1 MSVKKDARTVVLF
14 DVDGTLTKPRN
25 AVTQKVLS
33 MLRALLQLVSV
44 GIIGGSRVGLI
55 EEQLGPD
62 ILHEVDFVFAENGL
76 SVFQKGVNIA
86 STSLLDALGE
96 AQLQEF
102 INCCLHYIAEL
113 RIPQKRGT
121 FIEFRTGMLNISPIG
136 RNCSQAERDAFE
148 EYDKEHKVRRG
159 MIEHLQKRF
168 GHLNLV
174 YSIGG
179 QISFDV
185 MPAGWTK
192 EFALQYLPE
201 SEYSRI
207 VFIGDKCY
215 QGGNDWEIFS
225 HPRVEG
231 YAVNGPDETISI
243 LQKLFPE
250 LGALWSESSLAP

>member
-1 MSVKKDARTVVLF
+1 MSVVKDTRTVVLF

-25 AVTQKVLS
+25 VVTQQVLQV
-33 MLRALLQLVSV
+33 LRALLRVVSV

-62 ILHEVDFVFAENGL
+62 ILREVDFVFAENGL
-76 SVFQKGVNIA
+76 CAFQKGNNFA

-96 AQLQEF
+96 TQLQEF
-102 INCCLHYIAEL
+102 INCCLHYIADL
-113 RIPQKRGT
+113 KIPQKRGT

-148 EYDKEHKVRRG
+148 AYDREHEVRKR
-159 MIEHLQKRF
+159 MIEHLRKRF
-168 GHLNLV
+168 EHLNLV

-185 MPAGWTK
+185 MPVGWTK
-192 EFALQYLPE
+192 EYALRYLPE
-201 SEYSRI
+201 SEYARV

-215 QGGNDWEIFS
+215 QGGNDWEIYS
-225 HPRVEG
+225 HSRVEG
-231 YAVNGPDETISI
+231 YAVSGPDETTV
-243 LQKLFPE
+243 LLRKLFPQIEE
-250 LGALWSESSLAP
+250 LLNESLPAP